1 MLEIHE
7 ALANMLA
14 ATTAKTTARST
25 AIESCL
31 LTDSVGRFLANDV
44 IATINVPP
52 ADNSAMDGY
61 AINTADITSYPATLP
76 ISQRIPAGSAPQPL
90 IKGTAARIYTGA
102 ETPQHSNAVAMQENC
117 ELLTC
122 DDEGYDEKVPHVR
135 ILQAANPQE
144 NVRSCGQDIA
154 IGSTV
159 LKKHKKITPQD
170 IGLLASIGIAN
181 ITVFTRL
188 KVAFVGTGDELVMPG
203 TPLKAG
209 QIYNSNQ
216 PMLMAILEDMGCE
229 IVANNWVEDTLAA
242 TINALNDAAQIAD
255 IVITIGG
262 VSVGD
267 EDHVKNAVATLGQVD
282 LWKIN
287 IKPGK
292 PIAFGHIHD
301 AIFIGLPG
309 NPVSAYIT
317 LLLFGKPVIETCQ
330 GGIYQEVAPLHLP
343 AQFEINKPQRRPE
356 FLRVKMGP
364 HGVESYPNQSSGVLS
379 SVCWADALALVP
391 ASTTITKNDIV
402 QVWPLK
408 LL

>member
-14 ATTAKTTARST
+14 AATAKTTARST
-25 AIESCL
+25 STESCL
-31 LTDSVGRFLANDV
+31 LANSMGRFLADDV

-61 AINTADITSYPATLP
+61 AINTDNIIAYPVILP
-76 ISQRIPAGSAPQPL
+76 ISQRVPAGTAPQPL
-90 IKGTAARIYTGA
+90 AKNTAARIYTGA
-102 ETPQHSNAVAMQENC
+102 EIPAQSNAVVMQENC
-117 ELLTC
+117 DLLTR
-122 DDEGYDEKVPHVR
+122 DDEGYDKDIPKIR
-135 ILQAANPQE
+135 IQQAVHAQE

-154 IGSTV
+154 TGSIV
-159 LKKHKKITPQD
+159 LQKHKKITPQD

-181 ITVFTRL
+181 VTVFTRL
-188 KVAFVGTGDELVMPG
+188 KVAFVGTGDELVTPG

-216 PMLMAILEDMGCE
+216 PMLIAILQEMGCE
-229 IVANNWVEDTLAA
+229 IVGNHWVEDTLEA
-242 TINALNDAAQIAD
+242 TINALNDAAHIAD
-255 IVITIGG
+255 IVITSGG

-267 EDHVKNAVATLGQVD
+267 EDHVKNAVSTLGQVD

-301 AIFIGLPG
+301 ALFIGLPG

-343 AQFEINKPQRRPE
+343 ALFEVNKRQRRPE
-356 FLRVKMGP
+356 FLRVKIGP
-364 HGVESYPNQSSGVLS
+364 HGVMSYPNQSSGVLS

-391 ASTTITKNDIV
+391 ANTIITKNDTV
-402 QVWPLK
+402 HVWPLK

>member
-25 AIESCL
+25 ATESCL
-31 LTDSVGRFLANDV
+31 LADSVGRFLADDV
-44 IATINVPP
+44 IANINVPP

-61 AINTADITSYPATLP
+61 VINTDNIIAYPAILP
-76 ISQRIPAGSAPQPL
+76 ISQRVPAGTAPQPL
-90 IKGTAARIYTGA
+90 AKNTAARIYTGA
-102 ETPQHSNAVAMQENC
+102 EIPAQSNAVVMQENC
-117 ELLTC
+117 DLLTC
-122 DDEGYDEKVPHVR
+122 DDEGYDEDMPKIR
-135 ILQAANPQE
+135 IQQAVHAQE

-154 IGSTV
+154 TGSIV
-159 LKKHKKITPQD
+159 LQKHKKITPQD

-181 ITVFTRL
+181 VTVFTRL
-188 KVAFVGTGDELVMPG
+188 NVAFVGTGDELVAPG

-216 PMLMAILEDMGCE
+216 PMLIAILKEMGCE
-229 IVANNWVEDTLAA
+229 IVGNSWVEDTLEA
-242 TINALNDAAQIAD
+242 TVSALNDAAHVAD
-255 IVITIGG
+255 IVITTGG

-267 EDHVKNAVATLGQVD
+267 EDHVKNAVSTLGHVD
-282 LWKIN
+282 LWKVN

-330 GGIYQEVAPLHLP
+330 GGIYHEVAPLHLP
-343 AQFEINKPQRRPE
+343 AQFDITKPQRRPE
-356 FLRVKMGP
+356 FLRVRIGP
-364 HGVESYPNQSSGVLS
+364 HGVEPYPNQSSGVLS
-379 SVCWADALALVP
+379 SVCWADALALAP
-391 ASTTITKNDIV
+391 ANTTITKNDIV

>member
-25 AIESCL
+25 ATENCL
-31 LTDSVGRFLANDV
+31 LADSVGRFLANDV

-61 AINTADITSYPATLP
+61 AINTTDITSYPVTLP
-76 ISQRIPAGSAPQPL
+76 ISQRIPAGTAPQPL
-90 IKGTAARIYTGA
+90 TKGTAARIYTGA
-102 ETPQHSNAVAMQENC
+102 ETPPQSNAVVMQENC
-117 ELLTC
+117 ELLTP
-122 DDEGYDEKVPHVR
+122 DDEGFDENVPHVR
-135 ILQAANPQE
+135 ILQAAYAQE

-154 IGSTV
+154 VGSTV
-159 LKKHKKITPQD
+159 LQKHKKITPQD

-181 ITVFTRL
+181 VTAFTRL
-188 KVAFVGTGDELVMPG
+188 KVAFVGTGDELVTPG

-216 PMLMAILEDMGCE
+216 PMLMAILKDMGCD
-229 IVANNWVEDTLAA
+229 IVANNWVEDTLEA
-242 TINALNDAAQIAD
+242 TINALNHAAQIAD

-267 EDHVKNAVATLGQVD
+267 EDHVKNAVTRLGQVD

-287 IKPGK
+287 VKPGK

-330 GGIYQEVAPLHLP
+330 GGIHQEVAPLHLP
-343 AQFEINKPQRRPE
+343 AQFTINKPQRRPE
-356 FLRVKMGP
+356 FLRVKIGP
-364 HGVESYPNQSSGVLS
+364 QGVESYPNQSSGVLS

-391 ASTTITKNDIV
+391 ANTTIAQNDIV
-402 QVWPLK
+402 HVWPLK